1 MSSPVRHRHM
11 GLGVDDPCLDKDRNA
26 GQPLHGIVM
35 RAAAKQ
41 LPLKSG
47 IVSDNTGREKK
58 RSEIRRKIMDEA
70 AALFAAEGYDSV
82 SMRKIAQRIGYTPMT
97 IYLYFKDKAELLDCL
112 CEEAFEDLYRR
123 HEHLDATVKD
133 PVERLKAGMRTFV
146 DFALKHPHPYTAS
159 FNFLRRKGDRSPR
172 CERMCARAAALE
184 RKQVA
189 SFLGAGASQREIDLA
204 TQIVMTAENGMATM
218 LIAVPNS
225 LCADWR
231 KLVDASADAI
241 VKGLRK

>member
-1 MSSPVRHRHM
+1 MIGKMS
-11 GLGVDDPCLDKDRNA
+11 LDKDQVA

-35 RAAAKQ
+35 RTAAKQ
-41 LPLKSG
+41 LPLKTSVAG
-47 IVSDNTGREKK
+47 HDAGREKK
-58 RSEIRRKIMDEA
+58 RGEVRRKIMDEA

-189 SFLGAGASQREIDLA
+189 IFLGEGASEREIDLA
-204 TQIVMTAENGMATM
+204 TQVVMTAENGIATM
-218 LIAVPNS
+218 LIAVPNYRW
-225 LCADWR
+225 ADWR

-241 VKGLRK
+241 VRGLRK

>member
-1 MSSPVRHRHM
+1 MS
-11 GLGVDDPCLDKDRNA
+11 
-26 GQPLHGIVM
+26 
-35 RAAAKQ
+35 AATKQ
-41 LPLKSG
+41 LPLKAGS
-47 IVSDNTGREKK
+47 VTHLAGREKK
-58 RSEIRRKIMDEA
+58 RSEVRRKIMDEA

-82 SMRKIAQRIGYTPMT
+82 SMRKVAQRVGYTPMT
-97 IYLYFKDKAELLDCL
+97 LYLYFKDKAELLDCL

-172 CERMCARAAALE
+172 CERMCALAAALE

-189 SFLGAGASQREIDLA
+189 AFLGEGASEREIDLT
-204 TQIVMTAENGMATM
+204 TQVVMTAENGIATM
-218 LIAVPNS
+218 LIAVPNYRW
-225 LCADWR
+225 ADWR

-241 VKGLRK
+241 VKGLRN

>member
-1 MSSPVRHRHM
+1 M
-11 GLGVDDPCLDKDRNA
+11 NA
-26 GQPLHGIVM
+26 
-35 RAAAKQ
+35 ATKQ
-41 LPLKSG
+41 LPLKAS
-47 IVSDNTGREKK
+47 IVTRLAGREKK
-58 RSEIRRKIMDEA
+58 RSEVRRKIMDEA

-82 SMRKIAQRIGYTPMT
+82 SMRKVALRVGYTPMT
-97 IYLYFKDKAELLDCL
+97 LYLYFKDKAELLDCL

-123 HEHLDATVKD
+123 HERLDATVKD

-159 FNFLRRKGDRSPR
+159 FNFLRRKSDRSPR
-172 CERMCARAAALE
+172 CERMCASAVALE

-189 SFLGAGASQREIDLA
+189 AFLGEGASEQEIALA
-204 TQIVMTAENGMATM
+204 TQVVMTAENGIATM
-218 LIAVPNS
+218 LIAVPNYRW
-225 LCADWR
+225 ADWR